1 MAPNHGKT
9 ILFTNDMRS
18 KKKLKLSYVFL
29 LLLCNFSHL
38 PLKGQDSLKI
48 TSSFIGLDFDSAEL
62 SKMKAAV
69 AAHLLKVNALHRQDI
84 SNNVP
89 LGLIWI
95 PPVNNS
101 RISNEPSTID
111 WALPTNVS
119 LPKDMGKLAF
129 YSVSELAYL
138 IKNRQITSLEL
149 TQLFLS
155 RLKKYSDTLQCTITL
170 TDSLALSQAQ
180 RADIEIKQGIYRG
193 PLHGIPYGAKDL
205 LNVAGYKTT
214 WGATPFKSQVFSKN
228 AEIINRL
235 EAAGAVLV
243 AKLTL
248 GALAWGDVWYGG
260 KTRNPWDLEQGS
272 SGSSAGSASAT
283 VAGLVP
289 FAIGSETLGSIVSP
303 STRCGATGLRPTF
316 GRISNDGAMALS
328 WTMDKLGPICRNALD
343 CALVFEVIRG
353 TDGKDLSVRD
363 APFNYHYN
371 NEIKNLRIGVLT
383 DDQNPNFYSE
393 NDQNT
398 LLLLKSKGYDLVE
411 KTLPENIPI
420 EALSFILEAEA
431 AAAFNFLTQS
441 NQDDLMVRQTDNAW
455 PNIFRAA
462 QLIPAVAYI
471 QANRLRYELTLQFNE
486 LMSDIDILM
495 VPSFSNQL
503 LITNLTGHP
512 CVVIPNGSYADENPG
527 SITLLGN
534 HFDEASILSLARFL
548 QEITPY
554 NKEHPDLFKP

>member
-1 MAPNHGKT
+1 
-9 ILFTNDMRS
+9 MRS
-18 KKKLKLSYVFL
+18 KNFFKLRNVFL
-29 LLLCNFSHL
+29 FLLCGFFHS
-38 PLKGQDSLKI
+38 PVKGQDSLRI
-48 TSSFIGLDFDSAEL
+48 TSAFIGLDFDSAEL
-62 SKMKAAV
+62 SQMKPAV
-69 AAHLLKVNALHRQDI
+69 AAHLLQFNALRRQNI
-84 SNNVP
+84 SNNIP
-89 LGLIWI
+89 LGLIWM
-95 PPVNNS
+95 PPVNHS
-101 RISNEPSTID
+101 RIPVKQSAID
-111 WALPTNVS
+111 WRLPASVS
-119 LPKDMGKLAF
+119 LPKDKNELAF
-129 YSVSELAYL
+129 YPINKLAYL
-138 IKNRQITSLEL
+138 IKNRQITSVEL
-149 TQLFLS
+149 TKLFLN
-155 RLKKYSDTLQCTITL
+155 RLKKYGDTLQCVITI

-180 RADIEIKQGIYRG
+180 RADLEISQGIYRG

-214 WGATPFKSQVFSKN
+214 WGATPFKSQIFSEN

-260 KTRNPWDLEQGS
+260 KTRNPWNLEQGS
-272 SGSSAGSASAT
+272 SGSSAGSTSAT

-289 FAIGSETLGSIVSP
+289 FAIGSETRGSIVSP

-316 GRISNDGAMALS
+316 GRVSKDGAMALS

-343 CALVFEVIRG
+343 CALVLEAIRG

-363 APFNYHYN
+363 APFNYHYDSK
-371 NEIKNLRIGVLT
+371 IKNLRIGVLAH
-383 DDQNPNFYSE
+383 DQNPDFYSE

-398 LLLLKSKGYDLVE
+398 LSLLKYQGYDLVE
-411 KTLPENIPI
+411 KKLPENIPT
-420 EALSFILEAEA
+420 EALGFILQAEA
-431 AAAFNFLTQS
+431 AAAFDFLTQS
-441 NQDDLMVRQTDNAW
+441 NQDSLMVRQIDNAW
-455 PNIFRAA
+455 PNVFRAA
-462 QLIPAVAYI
+462 QLIPTVAYI

-486 LMSDIDILM
+486 LMSDIDVL
-495 VPSFSNQL
+495 VAPSFSQQL
-503 LITNLTGHP
+503 LMTNLTGHP

-554 NKEHPDLFKP
+554 DKEHPDLFKP

>member
-1 MAPNHGKT
+1 
-9 ILFTNDMRS
+9 MRS
-18 KKKLKLSYVFL
+18 KNFFKLRNVFL
-29 LLLCNFSHL
+29 FLLCGFFHS
-38 PLKGQDSLKI
+38 PVKGQDSLRI
-48 TSSFIGLDFDSAEL
+48 TSAFIGLDFDSAEL
-62 SKMKAAV
+62 SQMKPAV
-69 AAHLLKVNALHRQDI
+69 AAHLLQFNALRRQNI
-84 SNNVP
+84 SNNIP

-95 PPVNNS
+95 PPVNHS
-101 RISNEPSTID
+101 RIPVKQSTID
-111 WALPTNVS
+111 WLLPTSVS
-119 LPKDMGKLAF
+119 LPKDKNDLAF
-129 YSVSELAYL
+129 YPVNKLAYL
-138 IKNRQITSLEL
+138 IKNRQITSVEL
-149 TQLFLS
+149 TKLFLN
-155 RLKKYSDTLQCTITL
+155 RLKKYGDTLQCVITI

-180 RADIEIKQGIYRG
+180 RADLEISQGIYRG

-214 WGATPFKSQVFSKN
+214 WGATPFKSQIFSEN
-228 AEIINRL
+228 AEIINQL

-260 KTRNPWDLEQGS
+260 KTRNPWNLEQGS
-272 SGSSAGSASAT
+272 SGSSAGSTSAT

-289 FAIGSETLGSIVSP
+289 FAIGSETRGSIVSP

-316 GRISNDGAMALS
+316 GRVSKDGAMALS

-343 CALVFEVIRG
+343 CALVFEAIRG
-353 TDGKDLSVRD
+353 TDGKDLSVKD
-363 APFNYHYN
+363 APFNYHYDST
-371 NEIKNLRIGVLT
+371 IKNLRIGMLT
-383 DDQNPNFYSE
+383 HDQNPDFYSE

-398 LLLLKSKGYDLVE
+398 LSLLKSQGYDLVE
-411 KTLPENIPI
+411 KKLPENIPT
-420 EALSFILEAEA
+420 EALGFILQAEA
-431 AAAFNFLTQS
+431 AAAFDFLTQS
-441 NQDDLMVRQTDNAW
+441 NQDSLMVRQIDNAW
-455 PNIFRAA
+455 PNVFRAA

-486 LMSDIDILM
+486 LMSDIDVL
-495 VPSFSNQL
+495 VAPSFSQQL
-503 LITNLTGHP
+503 LMTNLTGHP

-554 NKEHPDLFKP
+554 DKEHPDLFKP

>member
-1 MAPNHGKT
+1 
-9 ILFTNDMRS
+9 MRS
-18 KKKLKLSYVFL
+18 KNFFKLRNVFL
-29 LLLCNFSHL
+29 FLLCGFFHS
-38 PLKGQDSLKI
+38 PVKGQDSLRI
-48 TSSFIGLDFDSAEL
+48 TSAFIGLDFDSAEL
-62 SKMKAAV
+62 SQMKPAV
-69 AAHLLKVNALHRQDI
+69 AAHLLQFNALRRQNI
-84 SNNVP
+84 SNNIP
-89 LGLIWI
+89 LGLIWM
-95 PPVNNS
+95 PPVNHS
-101 RISNEPSTID
+101 RIPVKQSAID
-111 WALPTNVS
+111 WRLPASVS
-119 LPKDMGKLAF
+119 LPKDKNELAF
-129 YSVSELAYL
+129 YPINKLAYL
-138 IKNRQITSLEL
+138 IKNRQITSVEL
-149 TQLFLS
+149 TKLFLN
-155 RLKKYSDTLQCTITL
+155 RLKKYGDTLQCVITI

-180 RADIEIKQGIYRG
+180 RADLEISQGIYRG

-214 WGATPFKSQVFSKN
+214 WGATPFKSQIFSGN

-248 GALAWGDVWYGG
+248 GALAWGDVWYDG
-260 KTRNPWDLEQGS
+260 KTKNPWNLEQGS
-272 SGSSAGSASAT
+272 SGSSAGSTSAT

-289 FAIGSETLGSIVSP
+289 FAIGSETRGSIVSP

-316 GRISNDGAMALS
+316 GRVSKDGAMALS

-343 CALVFEVIRG
+343 CALVLEAIRG

-363 APFNYHYN
+363 APFNYHYDSK
-371 NEIKNLRIGVLT
+371 IKNLRIGVLAH
-383 DDQNPNFYSE
+383 DQNPDFYSE

-398 LLLLKSKGYDLVE
+398 LSLLKYQGYDLVE
-411 KTLPENIPI
+411 KKLPENIPT
-420 EALSFILEAEA
+420 EALGFILQAEA
-431 AAAFNFLTQS
+431 AAAFDFLTQS
-441 NQDDLMVRQTDNAW
+441 NQDSLMVRQIDNAW
-455 PNIFRAA
+455 PNVFRAA

-486 LMSDIDILM
+486 LMSDIDVL
-495 VPSFSNQL
+495 VAPSFSQQL
-503 LITNLTGHP
+503 LMTNLTGHP

-554 NKEHPDLFKP
+554 DKEHPDLFKP

>member
-1 MAPNHGKT
+1 
-9 ILFTNDMRS
+9 
-18 KKKLKLSYVFL
+18 
-29 LLLCNFSHL
+29 
-38 PLKGQDSLKI
+38 
-48 TSSFIGLDFDSAEL
+48 
-62 SKMKAAV
+62 
-69 AAHLLKVNALHRQDI
+69 
-84 SNNVP
+84 
-89 LGLIWI
+89 
-95 PPVNNS
+95 
-101 RISNEPSTID
+101 
-111 WALPTNVS
+111 
-119 LPKDMGKLAF
+119 MGKLAF

-155 RLKKYSDTLQCTITL
+155 RLKKYGDTLQCTITL

-180 RADIEIKQGIYRG
+180 RADVEIKQGIYRG

-371 NEIKNLRIGVLT
+371 KEIKNLHIGVLT
-383 DDQNPNFYSE
+383 DDQNPDFYSE

>member
-1 MAPNHGKT
+1 MT
-9 ILFTNDMRS
+9 QF
-18 KKKLKLSYVFL
+18 FL
-29 LLLCNFSHL
+29 
-38 PLKGQDSLKI
+38 
-48 TSSFIGLDFDSAEL
+48 
-62 SKMKAAV
+62 
-69 AAHLLKVNALHRQDI
+69 
-84 SNNVP
+84 
-89 LGLIWI
+89 
-95 PPVNNS
+95 
-101 RISNEPSTID
+101 
-111 WALPTNVS
+111 
-119 LPKDMGKLAF
+119 
-129 YSVSELAYL
+129 
-138 IKNRQITSLEL
+138 NRLE
-149 TQLFLS
+149 
-155 RLKKYSDTLQCTITL
+155 KYSDTLQCTITI

-193 PLHGIPYGAKDL
+193 PLHGIPYGVKDL

-248 GALAWGDVWYGG
+248 GSLAWGDVWYGG
-260 KTRNPWDLEQGS
+260 KTRNPWDLKQGS

-303 STRCGATGLRPTF
+303 SARCGATGLRPTF
-316 GRISNDGAMALS
+316 GRISKDGAMALS

-343 CALVFEVIRG
+343 CALVFEAVRG

-363 APFNYHYN
+363 APFNYHYDN
-371 NEIKNLRIGVLT
+371 DIKNLRIGVLT
-383 DDQNPNFYSE
+383 DDENPDFYSE

-411 KTLPENIPI
+411 KTLPENIPVKD
-420 EALSFILEAEA
+420 LSFILQAEA

-441 NQDDLMVRQTDNAW
+441 NQDDLMVRQIDNAW
-455 PNIFRAA
+455 PNVFRAA

-486 LMSDIDILM
+486 LMSNIDVLI

-512 CVVIPNGSYADENPG
+512 CMVIPNGSYADENPG

-554 NKEHPDLFKP
+554 NKEYPDLFKP

>member
-9 ILFTNDMRS
+9 VLFTNDMRN

-38 PLKGQDSLKI
+38 PLKSQDSLKI

-62 SKMKAAV
+62 LKMKPKV
-69 AAHLLKVNALHRQDI
+69 AANLLKVNALHKQDI
-84 SNNVP
+84 SNNIP

-95 PPVNNS
+95 PPVNHS
-101 RISNEPSTID
+101 RISSEQSTIN

-119 LPKDMGKLAF
+119 LPKDKGELAF
-129 YSVSELAYL
+129 YPVSELAYL

-149 TQLFLS
+149 TQLFLN
-155 RLKKYSDTLQCTITL
+155 RLKKYSDTLQCTITI
-170 TDSLALSQAQ
+170 TDSLALIQAQ

-289 FAIGSETLGSIVSP
+289 FAIGSETQGSIVSP

-316 GRISNDGAMALS
+316 GRVSKDGAMALS

-343 CALVFEVIRG
+343 CALVFDAVRG

-363 APFNYHYN
+363 APFNYHYD
-371 NEIKNLRIGVLT
+371 NEIKNLHIGVLS
-383 DDQNPNFYSE
+383 DDQNPDFYSE

-398 LLLLKSKGYDLVE
+398 LLLLKSKGYDLIE
-411 KTLPENIPI
+411 KTLPENIPV
-420 EALSFILEAEA
+420 EALSFILQAEA

-441 NQDDLMVRQTDNAW
+441 NQDDLMVRQIDNAW
-455 PNIFRAA
+455 PNVFRAA

-486 LMSDIDILM
+486 LMSDIDILI

-554 NKEHPDLFKP
+554 DKEHPDLFKP

>member
-9 ILFTNDMRS
+9 VLFTNDMRS
-18 KKKLKLSYVFL
+18 KKKIKLSYIFL
-29 LLLCNFSHL
+29 LLLCNL

-62 SKMKAAV
+62 LKMKSKV
-69 AAHLLKVNALHRQDI
+69 AAHLLKVKALYRQDI
-84 SNNVP
+84 SNNIP
-89 LGLIWI
+89 LGLVWI
-95 PPVNNS
+95 PPVNHS
-101 RISNEPSTID
+101 RISSEQSTID

-119 LPKDMGKLAF
+119 LPKDKDKLAF
-129 YSVSELAYL
+129 YPVSELAFL

-149 TQLFLS
+149 TQFFLN
-155 RLKKYSDTLQCTITL
+155 RLEKYSDTLQCTITI

-248 GALAWGDVWYGG
+248 GSLAWGDVWYGG
-260 KTRNPWDLEQGS
+260 KTRNPWDLKQGS

-303 STRCGATGLRPTF
+303 SARCGATGLRPTF
-316 GRISNDGAMALS
+316 GRISKDGAMALS

-343 CALVFEVIRG
+343 CALVFEAVRG

-363 APFNYHYN
+363 APFNYHYD

-383 DDQNPNFYSE
+383 DDENPDFYSE

-411 KTLPENIPI
+411 KTLPENIPVKD
-420 EALSFILEAEA
+420 LSFILQAEA

-441 NQDDLMVRQTDNAW
+441 NQDDLMVRQIDNAW
-455 PNIFRAA
+455 PNVFRAA

-486 LMSDIDILM
+486 LMSNIDVLI

-512 CVVIPNGSYADENPG
+512 CMVIPNGSYADENPG

-554 NKEHPDLFKP
+554 NKEYPDLFKP

>member
-1 MAPNHGKT
+1 MDPNHGKT
-9 ILFTNDMRS
+9 ILFKNDMRS

-29 LLLCNFSHL
+29 FLLCNFSHS

-48 TSSFIGLDFDSAEL
+48 TSTFIGLDFDSAEL
-62 SKMKAAV
+62 SQMKPAV
-69 AAHLLKVNALHRQDI
+69 AAQLLKVNTLQRQDI
-84 SNNVP
+84 PNNMP

-95 PPVNNS
+95 PPVNHS
-101 RISNEPSTID
+101 RIPNKQSIID
-111 WALPTNVS
+111 WALPTNVP
-119 LPKDMGKLAF
+119 LPKDRGKLAF
-129 YSVSELAYL
+129 YPVSELAYL

-149 TQLFLS
+149 TQLFLN
-155 RLKKYSDTLQCTITL
+155 RLKKYGDTLQCVITI

-260 KTRNPWDLEQGS
+260 KTRNPWNLEQGS

-289 FAIGSETLGSIVSP
+289 FAIGSETRGSIVSP

-316 GRISNDGAMALS
+316 GRISKNGAMALS

-343 CALVFEVIRG
+343 CALVFEAIRG
-353 TDGKDLSVRD
+353 TDRKDLSVRD
-363 APFNYHYN
+363 APFNYHYDN
-371 NEIKNLRIGVLT
+371 KIKTLRIGVLT
-383 DDQNPNFYSE
+383 DDQNPNFYSK

-420 EALSFILEAEA
+420 EALSFILQAEA
-431 AAAFNFLTQS
+431 AAAFDFLTQS
-441 NQDDLMVRQTDNAW
+441 NQDNLMVRQIDNAW
-455 PNIFRAA
+455 PNVFRAA

-486 LMSDIDILM
+486 LMSDIDILI

-534 HFDEASILSLARFL
+534 HFDEASILTLARFL
-548 QEITPY
+548 QEITSY

>member
-9 ILFTNDMRS
+9 VLFTNDMRS
-18 KKKLKLSYVFL
+18 KKKIKLSYIFL
-29 LLLCNFSHL
+29 LLLCNL

-62 SKMKAAV
+62 LKMKPKV
-69 AAHLLKVNALHRQDI
+69 AAHLLKVKALHRQDI
-84 SNNVP
+84 SNNIP
-89 LGLIWI
+89 LGLVWI
-95 PPVNNS
+95 PPVNHS
-101 RISNEPSTID
+101 RISSEQSTID

-119 LPKDMGKLAF
+119 LPKDKDKLAF
-129 YSVSELAYL
+129 YPVSELASL

-149 TQLFLS
+149 TQFFLN
-155 RLKKYSDTLQCTITL
+155 RLEKYSDTLQCTITI

-248 GALAWGDVWYGG
+248 GSLAWGDVWYGG
-260 KTRNPWDLEQGS
+260 KTRNPWDLKQGS

-303 STRCGATGLRPTF
+303 SARCGATGLRPTF
-316 GRISNDGAMALS
+316 GRISKDGAMALS

-343 CALVFEVIRG
+343 CALVFEAVRG

-363 APFNYHYN
+363 APFNYQYD

-383 DDQNPNFYSE
+383 DDENPDFYSE

-411 KTLPENIPI
+411 KTLPENIPV
-420 EALSFILEAEA
+420 EDLSFILQAEA

-441 NQDDLMVRQTDNAW
+441 NQDDLMVRQIDNAW
-455 PNIFRAA
+455 PNVFRAA

-486 LMSDIDILM
+486 LMSNIDVLI

-512 CVVIPNGSYADENPG
+512 CMVIPNGSYADENPG

-554 NKEHPDLFKP
+554 NKEYPDLFKP